1 MRLPRPLQEPSPIKS
16 PGHFIST
23 THGILSNGHSYSND
37 TADHNGTGH
46 HKGFAGHNG
55 STNYNGV
62 SSPVA
67 MDKQN
72 GSAGQNGTGHHNG
85 VSTLVAV
92 DEHTDRSSGVLYQVN
107 DTPPWYLC
115 LLLGFQHYLTMM
127 GGVVSYPFLLAPKL
141 CLSDDDPD
149 RAQILSTILFVS
161 GIGTLLQATFGVRLP
176 VIQGSTF
183 AHLVPILA
191 VLSQP
196 QWQCPSQEQLRD
208 LPTDA
213 PERDWKPRMCE
224 IQGAI
229 MVASAF
235 EVVAGLTGLVGLL
248 TRWITPLGI
257 TPTIALIGLSLFPE
271 ASQHAQGSWPVALGT
286 VVLVTLFS
294 QYLRNVRIPVL
305 GTRHRKEPERRR
317 RMAFFSLFPII
328 LTIGIMWLICLILTL
343 TDAVKRDSTVRT
355 DTKLRAFYETPTF
368 SFSYPFQWGMPTV
381 SVGAVV
387 GLLAGVL
394 VSVVESVGDYHAC
407 ARLSG
412 APPPPVHAINRGIF
426 VEGLGSVLAAA
437 WGAGCG
443 LTSYSENIGAI
454 GITKVASRRVIQFG
468 AGIMLVLGMVGKVG
482 ALFVAIP
489 EPIMGG
495 IFIVMFSVVSAVGLS
510 SLQFVNLNSSRNLFV
525 LGASLFLGLCLPDW
539 IRRHPQEIATG
550 SEGVD
555 QVLRVLLSTSMFVGG
570 FVGIFLDNTIP
581 GTAEERGLHRW
592 TQHSSGDDSDV
603 ATGDGPSE
611 KECYDP
617 PGGAAICNKLPW
629 LRFLPISPSFRPKTQ

>member
-1 MRLPRPLQEPSPIKS
+1 MAADNLALELEEPSPVKS
-16 PGHFIST
+16 PSNGVST
-23 THGILSNGHSYSND
+23 IHGFLSNGR
-37 TADHNGTGH
+37 
-46 HKGFAGHNG
+46 
-55 STNYNGV
+55 
-62 SSPVA
+62 PL
-67 MDKQN
+67 
-72 GSAGQNGTGHHNG
+72 GQNGIGRQNG
-85 VSTLVAV
+85 VSTLVAM
-92 DEHTDRSSGVLYQVN
+92 DKHTDRSSGVLYQVN

-141 CLSDDDPD
+141 CLHDDDPD
-149 RAQILSTILFVS
+149 RAHLLSTILFVS
-161 GIGTLLQATFGVRLP
+161 GIGTLLQSTFGVRLA

-191 VLSQP
+191 VLSLP
-196 QWQCPSQEQLRD
+196 QWQCPTEEQLHA
-208 LPTDA
+208 LPANAT
-213 PERDWKPRMCE
+213 ELDWKPRMRE

-229 MVASAF
+229 MVASVF
-235 EVVAGLTGLVGLL
+235 EVFAGLTGLVGLL

-271 ASQHAQGSWPVALGT
+271 ASHHAQGSWPIALGT

-294 QYLRNVRIPVL
+294 QYLRNVRIPVM

-328 LTIGIMWLICLILTL
+328 LTIAIMWLVCLILTL
-343 TDAVKRDSTVRT
+343 TNAVERGSAVRT
-355 DTKLRAFYETPTF
+355 DSKLRAFYESPMF

-412 APPPPVHAINRGIF
+412 APPPPVHAVNRGIF
-426 VEGLGSVLAAA
+426 IEGLGSVLAAA

-454 GITKVASRRVIQFG
+454 GITKARCLVASRRVIQYG
-468 AGIMLVLGMVGKVG
+468 AGIMLVLGMLGKVG

-495 IFIVMFSVVSAVGLS
+495 IFIVMFSVVAAVGLS
-510 SLQFVNLNSSRNLFV
+510 SLQFVDLNSSRNLFV

-539 IRRHPQEIATG
+539 IRQHPQAIATG
-550 SEGVD
+550 SEDVD

-570 FVGIFLDNTIP
+570 FVGIFLDNTVP
-581 GTAEERGLHRW
+581 G
-592 TQHSSGDDSDV
+592 
-603 ATGDGPSE
+603 
-611 KECYDP
+611 K
-617 PGGAAICNKLPW
+617 
-629 LRFLPISPSFRPKTQ
+629 